1 MNQTD
6 PFSLAFAGMA
16 EQIAQRVFEMMQAGL
31 PAAAPDLLSA
41 PGGIEPMRVY
51 TAEEVA
57 EMLRTGLD
65 GHDNARAESV
75 YRIDKRDLPRVR
87 RVGTKI
93 GFLGI
98 NVLCYMHGL
107 PPVDMEQII
116 EDYRAKLMAERP
128 RPRPVQPLR
137 RGAGQLPGET
147 RIV

>member
-1 MNQTD
+1 MNTSD

-16 EQIAQRVFEMMQAGL
+16 EQIAQRVFEMMQARQPSTATDIL
-31 PAAAPDLLSA
+31 NA

-57 EMLRTGLD
+57 ELLRTGLD
-65 GHDNARAESV
+65 GHDNARAAAV

-107 PPVDMEQII
+107 PPVDMEQLI

-128 RPRPVQPLR
+128 RPRPVQPIR